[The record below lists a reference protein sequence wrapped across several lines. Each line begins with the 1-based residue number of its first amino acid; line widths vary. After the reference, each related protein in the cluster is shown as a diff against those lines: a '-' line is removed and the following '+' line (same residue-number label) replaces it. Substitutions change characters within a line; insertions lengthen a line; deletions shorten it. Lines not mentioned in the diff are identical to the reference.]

1 MAAPH
6 LLHAHGVAPPQK
18 VKMRLLPILAASCF
32 VSSMS
37 MRIIDPVVPDVARD
51 LVVSPEA
58 VALLASAFTFPYAL
72 GQPILGALGDA
83 LGKSKIIKA
92 TLAVLVIC
100 LGVAAV
106 APSLDALFVARI
118 IGGAAGGG
126 IIPLAFAMVG
136 DRFAMADRQWALS
149 RVLSAIIAGQL
160 TGALGSGII
169 ASAFGWRVSMLA
181 GTGLALAA
189 LIVTLWQLHPRA
201 KADRPPFRMTQLSG
215 GYVHV
220 FRNPKTVVCFTAVFI
235 EGIVLFGLFPY
246 IALLLEARN
255 AGGIREA
262 GFVLAGFA
270 IGGFAYVALV
280 RQLLGRLGIYK
291 LIWSGAA
298 IAGVGFLA
306 LALSLSWLM
315 EMAIMSV
322 IGLGFYM
329 IHNSLQTQA
338 TELAPSHRASAV
350 AAHAF
355 FFFLG
360 QAVGP
365 LVYRAG
371 FDHVGIDATL
381 IGAGLLMAATGIATA
396 VGLKARSEPSKF
408 L

>member
-1 MAAPH
+1 M
-6 LLHAHGVAPPQK
+6 K
-18 VKMRLLPILAASCF
+18 VSMRLLPILAASCF

-51 LVVSPEA
+51 LMVPPEA

-100 LGVAAV
+100 LAVAAA

-136 DRFAMADRQWALS
+136 DRFEMADRQWALS

-189 LIVTLWQLHPRA
+189 LVVTLWQLHPRP
-201 KADRPPFRMTQLSG
+201 KSDRPPFRMTQLSD
-215 GYVHV
+215 GYVQV

-255 AGGIREA
+255 AGGVREA

-280 RQLLGRLGIYK
+280 RQMLGRLGIYK

-306 LALSLSWLM
+306 LALSLSWPF

-371 FDHVGIDATL
+371 FDHAGIDATL
-381 IGAGLLMAATGIATA
+381 FGAGLLLAATGIATA
-396 VGLKARSEPSKF
+396 AGLKARSQPAKF

>member
-1 MAAPH
+1 
-6 LLHAHGVAPPQK
+6 
-18 VKMRLLPILAASCF
+18 MRLLPILAASCF

-37 MRIIDPVVPDVARD
+37 MRIIDPVVPEVARD
-51 LVVSPEA
+51 LAVSPEA

-83 LGKSKIIKA
+83 LGKSKIIKVA
-92 TLAVLVIC
+92 LAVLVVC
-100 LGVAAV
+100 LGVAAA
-106 APSLDALFVARI
+106 APNLDALFVARI

-136 DRFAMADRQWALS
+136 DRFEMADRQWALS

-160 TGALGSGII
+160 TGALGSGVI
-169 ASAFGWRVSMLA
+169 ASAFGWRASIIA
-181 GTGLALAA
+181 GTILSLAA
-189 LIVTLWQLHPRA
+189 LIVTLWQLHPRP
-201 KADRPPFRMTQLSG
+201 KSDRPPFRMTQLSD

-220 FRNPKTVVCFTAVFI
+220 FRNPKTVVCFSAVFV

-255 AGGIREA
+255 AGGLREA

-270 IGGFAYVALV
+270 LGGFAYIALV
-280 RQLLGRLGIYK
+280 RLMLDRLGIYK
-291 LIWSGAA
+291 LIWGGAA
-298 IAGVGFLA
+298 IAGAGFAA
-306 LALSLSWLM
+306 LALSLSWPV

-338 TELAPSHRASAV
+338 TELAPSNRASAV

-365 LVYRAG
+365 LVYRVG
-371 FDHVGIDATL
+371 FDHIGIDATL
-381 IGAGLLMAATGIATA
+381 ISAGVLMAVTGVATA
-396 VGLKARSEPSKF
+396 IGLKARSGPPQF
-408 L
+408 I

>member
-1 MAAPH
+1 M
-6 LLHAHGVAPPQK
+6 K
-18 VKMRLLPILAASCF
+18 VSMRLLPILAASCF

-51 LVVSPEA
+51 LMVPPEA

-100 LGVAAV
+100 LAVAAA

-136 DRFAMADRQWALS
+136 DRFEMADRQWALS

-189 LIVTLWQLHPRA
+189 LVVTLWQLHPRP
-201 KADRPPFRMTQLSG
+201 KSDRPPFRMTQLSD
-215 GYVHV
+215 GYVQV

-255 AGGIREA
+255 AGGVREA

-280 RQLLGRLGIYK
+280 RQMLGRLGIYK

-298 IAGVGFLA
+298 IAGFGFLA
-306 LALSLSWLM
+306 LALSLSWPF

-371 FDHVGIDATL
+371 FDHAGIDATL
-381 IGAGLLMAATGIATA
+381 IGAGLLLAATGVATA
-396 VGLKARSEPSKF
+396 AGLKARSQPAKF